1 MTNLLQL
8 VIGSLILAYCSE
20 KHIITLRLTRRRS
33 LDLPLIV
40 MLLWLCFFCG
50 LRTAFNDT
58 EAYIMGFQNSE
69 TVEQLFADKINLL
82 SNPLY
87 YLFAAF
93 FRHHISDNYHLFLL
107 TIAFFC
113 IISTVRFI
121 RRHAHNFTFSML
133 LFFALGM
140 YLSNFAAMK
149 QSIAMA
155 ILLFAVDNLLEKKYI
170 RFYLIVI
177 LAALFHTY
185 AIMYA
190 VLPLFTNKP
199 WTKITYLTI
208 GAMLFVLFTFE
219 STITE
224 FLEYADELGKDI
236 SATEVFETDSI
247 NVFRLAVF
255 SIPVLLS
262 FAFQGRLNR
271 NMPPIMCLMMNMSI
285 LSFLVMCLGL
295 NSAGNL
301 FGRSAIYFEMGTV
314 IVLPW
319 IIWRLFEE
327 KSAMFITTVASVC
340 YAVFFWVDTQS
351 FVTSYSSISFSQF
364 LESLF

>member
-1 MTNLLQL
+1 MTNLLGM
-8 VIGSLILAYCSE
+8 VIGSLILAYVSE
-20 KHIITLRLTRRRS
+20 KRIGAIRLTKRS
-33 LDLPLIV
+33 TLNVPLIA

-58 EAYIMGFQNSE
+58 ETYIVGFQNAQPLN
-69 TVEQLFADKINLL
+69 TLL
-82 SNPLY
+82 SAGMNPLGNPLY
-87 YLFAAF
+87 YIYESIF
-93 FRHHISDNYHLFLL
+93 HNNISSNYHLFLL
-107 TIAFFC
+107 TIAFFN
-113 IISTVRFI
+113 IISAVRFI
-121 RRHAHNFTFSML
+121 RCHACNFTFSML
-133 LFFALGM
+133 LFFTLGM

-155 ILLFAVDNLLEKKYI
+155 ILTYAIDNLLDKKYI

-208 GAMLFVLFTFE
+208 GAILFVLFTFE

-224 FLEYADELGKDI
+224 FLDYADKLGKDI
-236 SATEVFETDSI
+236 VESEVFETDSI
-247 NVFRLAVF
+247 NIFRLAVF

-262 FAFQGRLNR
+262 FGFQGRLNR
-271 NMPPIMCLMMNMSI
+271 DMPPLMCLMMNMSI

-295 NSAGNL
+295 NSAANL

-319 IIWRLFEE
+319 IINRLFNRR
-327 KSAMFITTVASVC
+327 SARAVSIIAFLCYFAFFMYDVRGFADGYRAITFAELMAT
-340 YAVFFWVDTQS
+340 
-351 FVTSYSSISFSQF
+351 
-364 LESLF
+364 LF

>member
-1 MTNLLQL
+1 MNSLLVL
-8 VIGSLILAYCSE
+8 VFGSLVLTYFSE
-20 KHIITLRLTRRRS
+20 RHIATISLNSRYRL
-33 LDLPLIV
+33 DVPLTV
-40 MLLWLCFFCG
+40 MLIWICSFCG
-50 LRTAFNDT
+50 LRTAYNDT
-58 EAYIMGFQNSE
+58 ITYISGFMNAAS
-69 TVEQLFADKINLL
+69 VEQILAGDINLL
-82 SNPLY
+82 GNPLY
-87 YLFAAF
+87 YLFVSF

-107 TIAFFC
+107 FIAFFN
-113 IISTVRFI
+113 ILSTVRFI
-121 RRHAHNFTFSML
+121 RRRGYSITFSML
-133 LFFALGM
+133 LFFTLGM
-140 YLSNFAAMK
+140 YLSNFAAVK

-155 ILLFAVDNLLEKKYI
+155 ILTYAIDSLLDKKYA
-170 RFYLIVI
+170 RFYLII
-177 LAALFHTY
+177 ALAALFHTY

-236 SATEVFETDSI
+236 SATEVFETASI

-262 FAFQGRLNR
+262 FAFRGRLNR
-271 NMPPIMCLMMNMSI
+271 NMPPVMCLMMNMSI
-285 LSFLVMCLGL
+285 LSFLIMCLGL

-301 FGRSAIYFEMGTV
+301 FGRSAIYFEMGTI

-319 IIWRLFEE
+319 IIWKLFN
-327 KSAMFITTVASVC
+327 KRSATFITAVATAC
-340 YAVFFWVDTQS
+340 YFVFFLFDTQN
-351 FVTSYSSISFSQF
+351 FADSYRAVSFSQF
-364 LESLF
+364 LETLF